1 MSLELPLVL
10 VTQKDYLESFQAG
23 KVFMKNCLCYQDLEN
38 DDPQRGD
45 KYDSAIKCG
54 YEGYNLPDW
63 VKNEVKN
70 PRLMNPLTYIK
81 CFFHY
86 QRKDIKILSNTKLL
100 LSMSSESA
108 DELKSFSEEYAL
120 FIGDYAEFIR
130 RFSRACES
138 NKLNYYYG
146 DVSYKS
152 EDDYLIYEDK
162 LQRALAGIDLGELPH
177 PGFIKRYK
185 YHSQQEFRLIV
196 GYSTNPEGTEGD
208 NKVFSISSDG
218 ISISRSIDFQM
229 ERIDDISTI
238 VKLSQVADHQVM
250 LDLDKYCFY
259 IVDA

>member
-86 QRKDIKILSNTKLL
+86 QRKDIKRTLDNKLL
-100 LSMSSESA
+100 FQISEQSA
-108 DELKSFSEEYAL
+108 QELKRFSEDYAL
-120 FIGDYAEFIR
+120 FIFDVPEFIK
-130 RFSRACES
+130 RFCSACE
-138 NKLNYYYG
+138 KYHLHYYWG
-146 DVSYKS
+146 DVSYVS
-152 EDDYLIYEDK
+152 DDEYIEYEK
-162 LQRALAGIDLGELPH
+162 KVINQMAVTNTEVISHFA
-177 PGFIKRYK
+177 FIKRTK
-185 YHSQQEFRLIV
+185 YDLQQEFRLV
-196 GYSTNPEGTEGD
+196 VNFSTSQ
-208 NKVFSISSDG
+208 VFFKNEFTVHESIGFEMDK
-218 ISISRSIDFQM
+218 
-229 ERIDDISTI
+229 IDDISII
-238 VKLSQVADHQVM
+238 VKLSQLVDNPVVFEI
-250 LDLDKYCFY
+250 DKRRLFFKNT
-259 IVDA
+259 